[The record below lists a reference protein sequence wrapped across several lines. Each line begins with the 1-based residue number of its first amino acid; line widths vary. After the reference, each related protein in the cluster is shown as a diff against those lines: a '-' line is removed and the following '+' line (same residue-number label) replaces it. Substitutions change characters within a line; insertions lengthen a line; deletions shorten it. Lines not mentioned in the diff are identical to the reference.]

1 MADRKLRVSYIE
13 KILPVS
19 IPAVHA
25 AFRRL
30 KQRFPEMRTITTDN
44 DILLQKHKELEKL
57 LGVKIYFCHPYRL
70 WEKGTIEN
78 TNGAIRKY
86 IPKGNDI
93 AHYSPQAIRAIEKN
107 LNDRYMKCLGYH
119 TP

>member
-1 MADRKLRVSYIE
+1 
-13 KILPVS
+13 
-19 IPAVHA
+19 
-25 AFRRL
+25 
-30 KQRFPEMRTITTDN
+30 MRTITTDN

-86 IPKGNDI
+86 IPK
-93 AHYSPQAIRAIEKN
+93 
-107 LNDRYMKCLGYH
+107 
-119 TP
+119 